1 MKEKLWTKDFWAI
14 TIISF
19 IISFVFYV

>member
-19 IISFVFYV
+19 IIFFVF

>member
-14 TIISF
+14 TIVSF
-19 IISFVFYV
+19 II

>member
-19 IISFVFYV
+19 IIFFV